1 MYAVI
6 WMIGAL
12 LSFSLM
18 AVCARELAG
27 EIATHQT
34 LFFRSVIGLVCVSII
49 LLVSKNTLKIQTNRL
64 GLHTFRNIFHFAG
77 QYGWFL
83 GIGLLPLAE
92 VFALEFTVPI
102 WTLIIAA
109 VALGERITARKIVSV
124 LLGSLGVFVILQP
137 GVSIINAASI
147 IVLASAVCYA
157 ISHTATKSLSS
168 SESPMS
174 ILFYMC
180 LIQLPIG
187 FLLSMSNWAWPVGLQ
202 WLWLLIIGLTALSAH
217 YCMAKAMQYAEVTKV
232 VTLDFLRLPLIAL
245 VGVFLYSEQLEIAFI
260 MGGLFMLA
268 GNMVSLMQPEYN
280 KAIKTRSGQKTASTG
295 RANARLL

>member
-1 MYAVI
+1 MRAVV
-6 WMIGAL
+6 WMIGSL

-18 AVCARELAG
+18 AVCARELSG

-34 LFFRSVIGLVCVSII
+34 LFFRSAIGLACISII
-49 LLVSKNTLKIQTNRL
+49 LLASRERVKIQTNRL
-64 GLHTFRNIFHFAG
+64 GLHTLRNIFHFGG

-109 VALGERITARKIVSV
+109 IALGEKITARKVVSI
-124 LLGSLGVFVILQP
+124 LLGSLGVVVILQP
-137 GVSIINAASI
+137 GVAIVNTVSL
-147 IVLASAVCYA
+147 IVLASAICYA

-168 SESPMS
+168 SESAVS

-187 FLLSMSNWAWPVGLQ
+187 LFLSISSWVWPVGLQ
-202 WLWLLIIGLTALSAH
+202 WVWLLIIGLTALSAH
-217 YCMAKAMQYAEVTKV
+217 YCIANAMRYGEASTI
-232 VTLDFLRLPLIAL
+232 VTLDFLRLPVIAL
-245 VGVFLYSEQLEIAFI
+245 VGVLLYSEQLEFVLLI
-260 MGGLFMLA
+260 GGLLMLA
-268 GNMVSLMQPEYN
+268 GNIVSLKRPAHNRVAEG
-280 KAIKTRSGQKTASTG
+280 I
-295 RANARLL
+295 

>member
-1 MYAVI
+1 
-6 WMIGAL
+6 
-12 LSFSLM
+12 M
-18 AVCARELAG
+18 AVCARELSG
-27 EIATHQT
+27 EIATPQT
-34 LFFRSVIGLVCVSII
+34 LFFRSAIGLASVSII
-49 LLVSKNTLKIQTNRL
+49 LLASKDTLKIQTNRL
-64 GLHTFRNIFHFAG
+64 GLHTLRNIFHFAG

-109 VALGERITARKIVSV
+109 VTLGERITTRKVVSV
-124 LLGSLGVFVILQP
+124 LLGSLGVVVILQP
-137 GVSIINAASI
+137 GVSIINAASF
-147 IVLASAVCYA
+147 IVLASAVSYA

-187 FLLSMSNWAWPVGLQ
+187 LLLSIPSWVWPEGLQ

-217 YCMAKAMQYAEVTKV
+217 YCMAKAMQYAEVTTV
-232 VTLDFLRLPLIAL
+232 VTLDFFRLPLIAL
-245 VGVFLYSEQLEIAFI
+245 VGVLLYSEQLEIALI
-260 MGGLFMLA
+260 IGGLLMLA
-268 GNMVSLMQPEYN
+268 GNIVSLKQSAYEN
-280 KAIKTRSGQKTASTG
+280 
-295 RANARLL
+295 

>member
-102 WTLIIAA
+102 WTLIVAA